1 VNAFETTG
9 RGSAAAALTL
19 RNPAGSVI
27 DLINYGAT
35 LTAWH
40 VPDQDGHAVDVVLG
54 FDSVAGYE
62 SDANQHFGCTVGRVA
77 NRTAGAQFTLEGR
90 TYRLAANDG
99 PNHLHGGLDRRLDQ
113 VIWQA
118 EPFERDRERGVV
130 FVYTSPD
137 GEEGYPGNLAL
148 KVTYTLADDHA
159 VRIDYEATT
168 DQPTP
173 VNLTNHSYFNL
184 AGAGSD
190 TILDHELVI
199 HADHYTPADDG
210 LIPTGDIAPV
220 AGTAVDFRR
229 PHRIGARIDQ
239 LMATATRGYDHNMV
253 LNQLAPAA
261 RVREPKSG
269 GWQGQSAAMALA
281 LAARVREPKSG
292 RTLSVETTRPGLQFY
307 SGNHLNG
314 QRGKG
319 GKSYKV
325 RSGLCLEP
333 QDFPN
338 SVNEP
343 RFPSII
349 LRPGQQYS
357 HSCVYRIT
365 TER

>member
-1 VNAFETTG
+1 MEILPVNEFETTG

-19 RNPAGSVI
+19 KNPAGSVV
-27 DLINYGAT
+27 DLISYGAT

-40 VPDQDGHAVDVVLG
+40 VPDQHGQPVDVVLG

-118 EPFERDRERGVV
+118 EPFERDRARGVV
-130 FVYTSPD
+130 FAYTSPD
-137 GEEGYPGNLAL
+137 GEEGYPGNLAV

-168 DQPTP
+168 DRPTP

-190 TILDHELVI
+190 TILDHEIVI

-239 LMATATRGYDHNMV
+239 LTATATRGYDHNMV
-253 LNQLAPAA
+253 LNQ
-261 RVREPKSG
+261 RDGS
-269 GWQGQSAAMALA
+269 LA

-325 RSGLCLEP
+325 RSGLCLET

-349 LRPGQQYS
+349 LEPGQRYT
-357 HSCVYRIT
+357 HSCVYHIT
-365 TER
+365 AER